1 MPTVHVRS
9 ETDIPQGWRYL
20 VEVEREGGARSTHR
34 LRLAWVDHNFWTGER
49 PIPPSRVA
57 QAVVEYL
64 LAARPD
70 DDLPDRFDAAMA
82 RRWAPAID
90 RELPDLL

>member
-1 MPTVHVRS
+1 MPTVRIKT
-9 ETDIPQGWRYL
+9 ETEVPQGWRYL
-20 VEVEREGGARSTHR
+20 VEIEAESGNRSDHR

-49 PIPPSRVA
+49 PIHPSRVA

-90 RELPDLL
+90 RELPPLL

>member
-1 MPTVHVRS
+1 MSTVHIRS
-9 ETDIPQGWRYL
+9 ESEVPQGWRYV
-20 VEVEREGGARSTHR
+20 VEIDHESGGRSSHR
-34 LRLAWVDHNFWTGER
+34 VRLAWVDHNFWTGER

-90 RELPDLL
+90 RELPERL